1 MRIDIT
7 RRSVFL
13 DPVDPAFYN
22 DPYPAYHAIR
32 AELPVFQWEQ
42 YGHWCFARHED
53 VNALL
58 EEEVLSTDEDYET
71 LGGFIYELAGEVPK
85 AGDSFEHLEWRFTVM
100 TMKRHRIGLVK
111 AKSKEQE
118 EEHDRDGN

>member
-1 MRIDIT
+1 M
-7 RRSVFL
+7 L
-13 DPVDPAFYN
+13 
-22 DPYPAYHAIR
+22 
-32 AELPVFQWEQ
+32 L
-42 YGHWCFARHED
+42 ED

-111 AKSKEQE
+111 AKRKEQE